1 MLILDCIPVRVALF
15 AEWDPGVPG
24 GLATTI
30 AGLLDHLPNDIRVIP
45 HVTRPGLSTLLRIDE
60 VFNCIQQHNIE
71 LVHIA
76 TSGPTALAAL
86 AIAARLKLPVIGSF
100 DLDCLSATPIRRR
113 YLRVLARLCSKLLVS
128 SSGAR
133 DILCNV
139 AKPEK
144 VALWRPGVDIE
155 TFAPEKRSTRLRER
169 WQVSQNRAAVI
180 YAGTV
185 SEQHGAARLL
195 SLEMALRRTYPV
207 HRLIVAGD
215 GPALPELRHRCANAL
230 FLGHVPDSQMPELL
244 ASADLFVSPS
254 ERLSTH
260 HAVLEAQASG
270 LPVVVMA
277 RGAARE
283 RVAKD
288 AAVVCS
294 CDADFIVDTAALVR
308 TEARLIAMRRA
319 AREHAMVQQWES
331 GLAPLYA
338 EYRRAA
344 QSFKSLHP
352 ELVNVVREHS

>member
-1 MLILDCIPVRVALF
+1 MLILDSIPVRVALF

-30 AGLLDHLPNDIRVIP
+30 AGLLDHLPNDIRIIP

-60 VFNCIQQHNIE
+60 VFSCVQKHGIE

-86 AIAARLKLPVIGSF
+86 VVAARLKLPVVGSF
-100 DLDCLSATPIRRR
+100 DLDFLSATPIRRR
-113 YLRVLARLCSKLLVS
+113 YLRVLANLCDKVLVS
-128 SSGAR
+128 STCAR
-133 DILCNV
+133 DTLHSF
-139 AKPEK
+139 ADPGK

-155 TFAPEKRSTRLRER
+155 TFTPEKRSTRLREQ

-185 SEQHGAARLL
+185 SEQHAAGRLL
-195 SLEMALRRTYPV
+195 SLEIALRRTYPM

-215 GPALPELRHRCANAL
+215 GPALPELRYRCANAL

-260 HAVLEAQASG
+260 HAVLEAQACG

-277 RGAARE
+277 RGAACE
-283 RVAKD
+283 RVAKA
-288 AAVVCS
+288 AAVVCRS
-294 CDADFIVDTAALVR
+294 DADFIVDTAALVR
-308 TEARLIAMRRA
+308 TEARRIAMGRA
-319 AREHAMVQQWES
+319 AREHAMLQQWES
-331 GLAPLYA
+331 GLAPWYA
-338 EYRRAA
+338 EYRRAG
-344 QSFKSLHP
+344 SSRSVLPK
-352 ELVNVVREHS
+352 LVDVVNS